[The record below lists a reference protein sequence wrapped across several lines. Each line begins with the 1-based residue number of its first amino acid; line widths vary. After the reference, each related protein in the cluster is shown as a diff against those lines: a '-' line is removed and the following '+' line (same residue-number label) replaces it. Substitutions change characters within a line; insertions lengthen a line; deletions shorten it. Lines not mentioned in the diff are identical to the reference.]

1 MLVYFFCTAAE
12 ALFLYLKLVKV
23 LRNMNTYVY
32 VAMAVC
38 WSKSSVNYSV
48 HARLMVLLLDDKKSV
63 VNIIRISLISLLNWT
78 LGTQC
83 SSVAMVVLLVIMP

>member
-1 MLVYFFCTAAE
+1 MLVYFSCTAAE